1 MMVGTLFSSLIF
13 SGLALASVESV
24 AQEGKLNS
32 ALTDGLNAASLGQ
45 PLLKQR
51 QSLLE
56 STIPSYR
63 GSADVLIHNAVAV
76 FTEGSIGAG
85 VLLNSKSSKALGL
98 DDLKPNYA
106 GFIVTNFHV
115 VELEADYA
123 VAFAPARGSNLDD
136 SPITKPD
143 ILGVLPGKDLA
154 LLGVYEIPSYIKGAE
169 IAEFETLRVG
179 ADVEAIGH
187 PSNELWSYTRGYIS
201 QIRKDY
207 EWKYGDGIELKAT
220 LIQTQTP
227 INPGN
232 SGGPLYTRD
241 GRVAGINAF
250 GDQDAQGLNFA
261 ISASE
266 FPSLVSTVEESE
278 LYRAVALLWN
288 REDIRDTA
296 NAIGLGYGADL
307 VRDNGT
313 EILSFSSQD
322 NGVIDLY
329 AVFESGTDKPFF
341 IANSGSGND
350 VDIAFFLDHNNP
362 NAIFAAYFD
371 SDGDGEYEYQGWDF
385 NGDFIID
392 HLVQYAE

>member
-13 SGLALASVESV
+13 SVAALTSVESV
-24 AQEGKLNS
+24 AKEQKLNS
-32 ALTDGLNAASLGQ
+32 ALTEGLNASSLTQ
-45 PLLKQR
+45 PLLDQR
-51 QSLLE
+51 KSLLE
-56 STIPSYR
+56 SNIPSYR
-63 GSADVLIHNAVAV
+63 GSADALIHNAVAV
-76 FTEGSIGAG
+76 FTEDSIGAG
-85 VLLNSKSSKALGL
+85 VLLNSKSAVALGL
-98 DDLKPNYA
+98 DVLRPNYA

-123 VAFAPARGSNLDD
+123 IAFAPARGSNLDD
-136 SPITKPD
+136 STITKPE
-143 ILGVLPGKDLA
+143 ILGVLPSKDLA
-154 LLGVYEIPSYIKGAE
+154 LLGVYEIPSHINGAE
-169 IAEFETLRVG
+169 IAEFETLSVG

-201 QIRKDY
+201 QIRNDY
-207 EWKYGDGIELKAT
+207 EWEYGDGIELKAT

-250 GDQDAQGLNFA
+250 GDENAQGLNFA
-261 ISASE
+261 IAASE
-266 FPSLVSTVEESE
+266 FPSLVKTVEESE
-278 LYRAVALLWN
+278 LYKAVSLLWN
-288 REDIRDTA
+288 RQDIRDTA
-296 NAIGLGYGADL
+296 DAIGLGYGTEL

-313 EILSFSSQD
+313 EVVSFSSQD
-322 NGVIDLY
+322 DGVIDLY
-329 AVFESGTDKPFF
+329 AVFESGTDQPFF

-350 VDIAFFLDHNNP
+350 VDVAFFLDHDNP